1 VKNTPSAEDNL
12 IARFFKPL
20 ATHPGAFGLADDA
33 AVFAPPPGHE
43 IVLKTD
49 AVIAGVHFLP
59 DDPPDAIARK
69 ALRANLSDLAGKGA
83 QPAGFL
89 LSIALPNGT
98 DEAWLENFCGGLA
111 SDAEAY
117 GCPLFGGDTDKTPG
131 LLAITIFAFGTV
143 PAGKMVQRAG
153 ANPGDVVA
161 VSGSIGDAALGLK
174 LRRDPALAARW
185 TLSDDDRNFLVARY
199 RIPEPRVALAPVL
212 REYASA
218 AMDISDGLA
227 GDLAKLCRV
236 SNVTARVEI
245 ANVPLSRGARIAL
258 AADPAL
264 REPILTGGDDYEI
277 LFTVPAARWES
288 CVKAAAQA
296 GIVVTAIGTIEAGDA
311 APGLIGGDGKP
322 VAFARPSYSHF

>member
-1 VKNTPSAEDNL
+1 MPSAEDNL

-59 DDPPDAIARK
+59 DDPPDTVARK
-69 ALRANLSDLAGKGA
+69 ASRANLSDLAGKGA

-89 LSIALPNGT
+89 LSIALPKET
-98 DEAWLENFCGGLA
+98 DEAWLARFCAGLA
-111 SDAEAY
+111 SDALAY
-117 GCPLFGGDTDKTPG
+117 GCPLFGGDTDRTPG
-131 LLAITIFAFGTV
+131 LLAITILAFGTV
-143 PAGKMVQRAG
+143 PAGRMVQRAG
-153 ANPGDVVA
+153 ATPGDVVA

-185 TLSDDDRNFLVARY
+185 SLSDEDRDFLLARY

-212 REYASA
+212 RECASA

-236 SNVTARVEI
+236 SNVTASVEV
-245 ANVPLSRGARIAL
+245 AKVPLSPGARRAL

-264 REPILTGGDDYEI
+264 REPVLTGGDDYEI
-277 LFTVPAARWES
+277 LFTVPAARWKA
-288 CVKAAAQA
+288 CAKAAAEA
-296 GIVVTAIGTIEAGDA
+296 GVVVAAIGTIEAGDA
-311 APGLIGGDGKP
+311 APVLIGDDGQA
-322 VAFARPSYSHF
+322 VTFARLSYSHF